1 MDLGRE
7 RDPGARGR
15 PDRMPAADGRFLGAV
30 QVADVGPYPVGQ
42 VVDLMGPGS
51 PQDKM
56 ASMCDYMRCM
66 RYLISRQWSILEDFD
81 ITGETGELRYQAR
94 GNFGFTQSLT
104 ITEPTSQRTAQIT
117 RTPFTTRHQVIIDG
131 QQVAEVRHQFLGWNN
146 CTIDSASGQLVAQGN
161 FLGWQYTIS
170 QGERVVATLSKQG
183 ILPSTFEVDTADGQ
197 DDLFLLCLV
206 LAIEQIHRERK
217 RRRGAAS

>member
-1 MDLGRE
+1 ML
-7 RDPGARGR
+7 
-15 PDRMPAADGRFLGAV
+15 
-30 QVADVGPYPVGQ
+30 Q
-42 VVDLMGPGS
+42 
-51 PQDKM
+51 
-56 ASMCDYMRCM
+56 
-66 RYLISRQWSILEDFD
+66 DFD
-81 ITGETGELRYQAR
+81 ITGESGELRYQVR

-104 ITEPTSQRTAQIT
+104 ITEPNGHRTAQIT
-117 RTPFTTRHQVIIDG
+117 RTPFTSRHQVIIDG

-170 QGERVVATLSKQG
+170 QGEQVVAALSQQG

-197 DDLFLLCLV
+197 DDLFLLSLV

-217 RRRGAAS
+217 RR